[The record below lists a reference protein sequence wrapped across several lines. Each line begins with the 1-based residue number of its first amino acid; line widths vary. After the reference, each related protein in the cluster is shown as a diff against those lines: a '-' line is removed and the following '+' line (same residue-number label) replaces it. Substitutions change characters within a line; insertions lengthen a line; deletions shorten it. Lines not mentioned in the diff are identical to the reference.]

1 MNISFEE
8 AIKSAK
14 IPMLVLDQKWHRLF
28 ALGGK
33 PENVLE
39 LESVENELLKRQGE
53 LNQELKEL
61 KKVKNNLMQ
70 SVVSNMDGAQT
81 GQDELSKKLDENKRL
96 IDDANSR
103 MELIEDELME
113 MPKNLDEANKA
124 LMMATMNFCY
134 EKLRI
139 NTKEAEEISDWIK
152 QVRVELKRNIIK
164 KQNREINNKEMYS
177 YMHDVFG
184 KEVLEMFDVKY
195 EDDDSDNDKDNE

>member
-33 PENVLE
+33 PKNVLE

-103 MELIEDELME
+103 MELIEDELLE

-139 NTKEAEEISDWIK
+139 NTKEAKEISDWIK

-195 EDDDSDNDKDNE
+195 EDDDSNNDKDKE